1 MYDFSSFEFSRSK
14 TALCIAI
21 LCAAVMAS
29 LSDLFRIHTVFAPS
43 LNDANPQTSLKSAF
57 YLKWSG
63 RTGALKKTDVD
74 WEIRPLTGKQ
84 VSLTILTV
92 PLLALGLI
100 VCSET
105 GSVRKFSAINAGDPS
120 SVFLLCPT
128 HSSCLAAVAADR
140 QFFDAFS
147 ANIQDPA
154 TVQMVFLTFLLFCSV
169 WELVICMTTGPALGP
184 ILRGIIQVALCIYF

>member
-21 LCAAVMAS
+21 LCAAVVAS
-29 LSDLFRIHTVFAPS
+29 LSDLFRIHTVFAPAQ
-43 LNDANPQTSLKSAF
+43 NVAIPETSFKSAF

-63 RTGALKKTDVD
+63 KAGALKKSDVD

-84 VSLTILTV
+84 VSFTILTV

-105 GSVRKFSAINAGDPS
+105 GSVRKVAAINAGDPS
-120 SVFLLCPT
+120 CQFVFCCCNL
-128 HSSCLAAVAADR
+128 
-140 QFFDAFS
+140 FK
-147 ANIQDPA
+147 
-154 TVQMVFLTFLLFCSV
+154 LFCS
-169 WELVICMTTGPALGP
+169 CS
-184 ILRGIIQVALCIYF
+184 C